1 MKTHPLKLLCFIML
15 FWLISACSSSTIIP
29 PVTSTK
35 PVVSQGKANTVKSQ
49 FPKEQKNVE
58 TLIAKAIKHIDT
70 RWDIHPM
77 GHTQPAL
84 VKDRGATIAN
94 PFKRIPN
101 DVKQRLLK
109 RGVDLNKM
117 AAYRTVYIAGAAFA
131 GTFSHV
137 LINPDPKTI
146 VILASDSV
154 IQKLYSRGPVLLM
167 GQSSA
172 REIHSSNLVWFGNK
186 SAASKVTGFPI
197 LGVKEPLP
205 ALTYRAL
212 RHTKPFPMKIWHD
225 YPLGNPF
232 TVAEEVN
239 AAIRMGKEKGAD
251 TPYDKMNKI
260 YASKVGKPIKNPLLN
275 LSASQKQLLLK
286 NRVNINKLKKLKA
299 VLIPKRNTD
308 DIINNDQNL
317 LLVVPKQSGFYSIL
331 SMGPVISYSNNISM
345 LHGEQLVWAM
355 FTMYYAP
362 EGMDYRGNPVITKTF
377 KPVAAITDKAHLVW
391 E

>member
-1 MKTHPLKLLCFIML
+1 M
-15 FWLISACSSSTIIP
+15 S
-29 PVTSTK
+29 
-35 PVVSQGKANTVKSQ
+35 SQGKENTVKNQ

-58 TLIAKAIKHIDT
+58 ALIAKAIKHIDT

-84 VKDRGATIAN
+84 IKDRGATIAN

-109 RGVDLNKM
+109 RGIDLNKM
-117 AAYRTVYIAGAAFA
+117 ADYQTIYIAGAAFA

-137 LINPDPKTI
+137 LINPDPKKI
-146 VILASDSV
+146 VILASNSA
-154 IQKLYSRGPVLLM
+154 ILKLYSRGPVLLM

-172 REIHSSNLVWFGNK
+172 REIHSSNLVWFGNE

-232 TVAEEVN
+232 TVTEEVN

-251 TPYDKMNKI
+251 TPHDKMNRV
-260 YASKVGKPIKNPLLN
+260 YASKVGKPITNPLLN
-275 LSASQKQLLLK
+275 LSVSQKQLLLK
-286 NRVNINKLKKLKA
+286 NGVNINKLKRLKA

-308 DIINNDQNL
+308 DIINNDKNL
-317 LLVVPKQSGFYSIL
+317 LLVVPKQSGFYSVFSL
-331 SMGPVISYSNNISM
+331 GPVISYSNNISV

-362 EGMDYRGNPVITKTF
+362 RGMDYRGKPVITKTF
-377 KPVAAITDKAHLVW
+377 KQVDGSTNNAHLVW